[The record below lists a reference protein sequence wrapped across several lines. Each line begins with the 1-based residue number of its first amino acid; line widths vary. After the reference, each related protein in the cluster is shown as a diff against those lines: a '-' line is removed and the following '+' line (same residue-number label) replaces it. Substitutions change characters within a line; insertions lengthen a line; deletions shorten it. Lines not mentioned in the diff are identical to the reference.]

1 MENIRNFCIIAHID
15 HGKSTLSDR
24 LLEVTGT
31 IEKREM
37 KEQLLDTMDLERER
51 GITIKLQP
59 VQMLYSASRVGNVE
73 SVEGVENEMESSK
86 DNKRSGTTSE
96 AIQRGDSRSNEAT
109 ADSAIQDLKTPH
121 PPFREKGDNPLYTGG
136 ENQEYVLNLIDT
148 PGHVDFA
155 YEVSRS
161 LAAVEGAVLLV
172 DATQGVQAQTLTNL
186 YFALEQDLE
195 IIPVLNKIDLP
206 NADVEKVKKEI
217 VHILGCREE
226 EILAVSG
233 KTGEGVKELLQAII
247 ERVPAPKGKLTDYET
262 GEPEPLRALIF
273 DSVYD
278 SYKGVLAYVRIVDGE
293 IKRTDSL
300 RMLATKGESN
310 VVELGHFSPKYV
322 PCDKL
327 SAGDIGYIATGFKS
341 VRECK
346 VGDTVT
352 LRSQTNADNK
362 RRLTRTS
369 SQINTNSKIE
379 PLPGYAEVQPMVYA
393 SFYPVDG
400 GEYNVMRD
408 ALDKLTLNDGAFTFE
423 PESNQ
428 ALGRGFRCGFLG
440 LLHLEIIQ
448 ARLDR
453 EFNIQPTITTPSVVY
468 RVHKSG
474 TDEIINIYSPTELP
488 DASQISMIEE
498 PYVKLELITPS
509 KYLGAVMELM
519 GTTRAEYKSTDYID
533 SERVQLVFEAPLMDV
548 IVDFHDQL
556 KSVSSGYASMSYEPI
571 DYRASDLVKLDILV
585 AGERIDAFSR
595 IIPRDKVLSEG
606 KNIVKKLKDILP
618 RQNFAVAIQAAVGAK
633 IVARETLSA
642 FRKDVTAKL
651 YGGDVTR
658 KRKLLEKQKKG
669 KKRMA
674 QSGKVEIPPEAFL
687 KVLRK

>member
-1 MENIRNFCIIAHID
+1 MKNIRNFCIIAHID

-24 LLEVTGT
+24 LLEITGT

-59 VQMLYSASRVGNVE
+59 VQMKY
-73 SVEGVENEMESSK
+73 K
-86 DNKRSGTTSE
+86 QD
-96 AIQRGDSRSNEAT
+96 AT
-109 ADSAIQDLKTPH
+109 DYI
-121 PPFREKGDNPLYTGG
+121 
-136 ENQEYVLNLIDT
+136 LNLIDT

-217 VHILGCREE
+217 VHILGCRED

-233 KTGEGVKELLQAII
+233 KTGEGVEKLLEEII
-247 ERVPAPKGKLTDYET
+247 KRVPAPKGKLQDYESGQT
-262 GEPEPLRALIF
+262 ESLRALIF

-293 IKRTDSL
+293 INKTDKL
-300 RMLATKGESN
+300 HMLMTGGESG
-310 VVELGHFSPKYV
+310 VVELGHFAPKYI
-322 PCDKL
+322 PCEKL
-327 SAGDIGYIATGFKS
+327 VAGDIGYIATGFKS
-341 VRECK
+341 VKECK
-346 VGDTVT
+346 VGDTIT
-352 LRSQTNADNK
+352 LIQNFKDSKNK
-362 RRLTRTS
+362 ANDIS
-369 SQINTNSKIE
+369 NSTIE

-393 SFYPVDG
+393 SFYPLDG
-400 GEYNVMRD
+400 SDYNMMRD

-448 ARLDR
+448 ARLER
-453 EFNIQPTITTPSVVY
+453 EFKMQPTITTPSVVY
-468 RVHKSG
+468 RIHKSG
-474 TDEIINIYSPTELP
+474 TDEIFDIYSPTELP
-488 DASQISMIEE
+488 DASQISLIEE
-498 PYVKLELITPS
+498 PYVRLELITPAE
-509 KYLGAVMELM
+509 YLGNVMELM
-519 GTTRAEYKSTDYID
+519 GNTRAEYKSTDYID

-571 DYRASDLVKLDILV
+571 DYRASDLVRIDILV
-585 AGERIDAFSR
+585 AGDQVEAFSR
-595 IIPRDKVLSEG
+595 IVPKERALNEG
-606 KNIVKKLKDILP
+606 KTVVNKLKEILP
-618 RQNFAVAIQAAVGAK
+618 RQNFAVAIQAAIGAK
-633 IVARETLSA
+633 IIARATISA
-642 FRKDVTAKL
+642 FRKDVTAGL
-651 YGGDVTR
+651 YGGDITR

-674 QSGKVEIPPEAFL
+674 QGGKIEIPPEAFL
-687 KVLRK
+687 QVLKR

>member
-1 MENIRNFCIIAHID
+1 MNNIRNFCIIAHID

-24 LLEVTGT
+24 MLEITGT
-31 IEKREM
+31 VEARQM

-59 VQMLYSASRVGNVE
+59 VQMRYSAPRIE
-73 SVEGVENEMESSK
+73 DVENEH
-86 DNKRSGTTSE
+86 SGTTST
-96 AIQRGDSRSNEAT
+96 AVQRAQRSNEHSGT
-109 ADSAIQDLKTPH
+109 TVQNYI
-121 PPFREKGDNPLYTGG
+121 
-136 ENQEYVLNLIDT
+136 LNLIDT

-161 LAAVEGAVLLV
+161 LAAVEGAILLV

-217 VHILGCREE
+217 IHILGCQED

-233 KTGEGVKELLQAII
+233 KTGEGVEELLQAVI
-247 ERVPAPKGKLTDYET
+247 ERIPAPKGKLKDYET
-262 GEPEPLRALIF
+262 GQPEPLRALIF

-293 IKRTDSL
+293 I
-300 RMLATKGESN
+300 TKNDHLHMMMTRGESN
-310 VVELGHFSPKYV
+310 VVELGHFAPKYV
-322 PCDKL
+322 PSDKL

-341 VRECK
+341 VKECK

-352 LRSQTNADNK
+352 LKQTGKDVDY
-362 RRLTRTS
+362 
-369 SQINTNSKIE
+369 NSIE
-379 PLPGYAEVQPMVYA
+379 ALPGYKEVQPMVYA

-400 GEYNVMRD
+400 GEYNTMRD

-453 EFNIQPTITTPSVVY
+453 EFDIQPTITTPSVVY

-474 TDEIINIYSPTELP
+474 TDEIIDIYSPTELP
-488 DASQISMIEE
+488 DPSQISMIEE
-498 PYVKLELITPS
+498 PYVKLEIITPS
-509 KYLGAVMELM
+509 KYLGNVMELM
-519 GTTRAEYKSTDYID
+519 GNTRAEYKSTDYID
-533 SERVQLVFEAPLMDV
+533 EERVQLVFEAPLMEV

-571 DYRASDLVKLDILV
+571 DYRASDLVRIDILV
-585 AGERIDAFSR
+585 AGDKVDAFSR
-595 IIPRDKVLSEG
+595 IVPRDRAYKEG
-606 KNIVKKLKDILP
+606 KEIVEKLKDILP
-618 RQNFAVAIQAAVGAK
+618 RQNFAVAIQAVIGAK
-633 IVARETLSA
+633 VIARATLSA

-687 KVLRK
+687 KVLKK